1 MDISNY
7 IASGVL
13 ELYVN
18 DLLSEREKREVEAV
32 AAQYPDI
39 KKEIANIEAALE
51 AYAIQHRRA
60 PKRNLKQ
67 AILDKIDQEENKD
80 KPAAKVI
87 QMATNQRYAI
97 AATVIGLLLSGALNL
112 VLYKNL
118 TASQDEVIALMS
130 EKSTVVENN
139 NVLKASYEEKINTLA
154 APNTKVVAL
163 AGLPLAPKAKINV
176 YWNSKN
182 QQTYLRIENLPEAPS
197 DKQYQLWALADGKP
211 IDAGVFDSAEGI
223 LQQMKNI
230 GAAQAFAITLEQKGG
245 SPTPTLELMYAMGK
259 I

>member
-1 MDISNY
+1 MNIPNY

-18 DLLSEREKREVEAV
+18 GLLSEPEKREVEAL
-32 AAQYPDI
+32 AAQYP
-39 KKEIANIEAALE
+39 EIREEINRIEEALE
-51 AYAIQHRRA
+51 AYAMAHRQA

-67 AILDKIDQEENKD
+67 AILDKIDLEENKD
-80 KPAAKVI
+80 KPSAKVV
-87 QMATNQRYAI
+87 QMTGFQRYAI
-97 AATVIGLLLSGALNL
+97 AAAVIGLLFSGALNL
-112 VLYKNL
+112 ILYRNL
-118 TASQDEVIALMS
+118 TASQDEVTALMS

-163 AGLPLAPKAKINV
+163 AGLPLAPNSKIKV
-176 YWNSKN
+176 YWNDKN
-182 QQTYLRIENLPEAPS
+182 QQTYLRIENLPAAPS

-211 IDAGVFDSAEGI
+211 IDAGVFDSAEGV
-223 LQQMKNI
+223 LQQMKSI

-245 SPTPTLELMYAMGK
+245 SPTPTMEQMYAMGK